1 MDADVLIIGSGPAGL
16 QAAIHSA
23 RRKVS
28 TVLIGRISGS
38 AAYGISVEN
47 YFGTAGKAKGIG
59 LLMNGVR
66 QAHSFGCEVL
76 DMNVVSASREA
87 DGMFRVVAESG
98 TEISARAVVLATGVS
113 RNKLNVPGEAEFSNG
128 KGVSYCV
135 SCDCNFYKGRR
146 VAVVGS
152 ESEAAIGA
160 EIMTRYASETLWI
173 AKSHDADP
181 ALEKKAEAAGAV
193 RIESSVKEIRG
204 DGLVK
209 SVVLEDGTELP
220 VDGVFIELGG
230 RSSADLSMDLGAM
243 PEIDDTLKVEKDCS
257 VPGVP
262 GLFACGDIT
271 GRPWQI
277 GKAVGE
283 GVIAGMSVAAYAARA
298 KK

>member
-1 MDADVLIIGSGPAGL
+1 M
-16 QAAIHSA
+16 
-23 RRKVS
+23 S

-47 YFGTAGKAKGIG
+47 YFGTAGKAKGID

-76 DMNVVSASREA
+76 DMNVVSASRGA

-160 EIMTRYASETLWI
+160 EIMTRYASETFWI

-243 PEIDDTLKVEKDCS
+243 PEIDDTLKVEKGCS

-283 GVIAGMSVAAYAARA
+283 GVIAGMSAAAYAARA

>member
-47 YFGTAGKAKGIG
+47 YFGTAGKAKGID

-76 DMNVVSASREA
+76 DMNVVSASRGE
-87 DGMFRVVAESG
+87 DGTFKIVAESG
-98 TEISARAVVLATGVS
+98 TEIEARAVVLATGIS

-135 SCDCNFYKGRR
+135 TCDCNFYKGKR

-160 EIMTRYASETLWI
+160 EV
-173 AKSHDADP
+173 ADN
-181 ALEKKAEAAGAV
+181 
-193 RIESSVKEIRG
+193 SVKATRR
-204 DGLVK
+204 DWVY
-209 SVVLEDGTELP
+209 
-220 VDGVFIELGG
+220 
-230 RSSADLSMDLGAM
+230 SM
-243 PEIDDTLKVEKDCS
+243 
-257 VPGVP
+257 
-262 GLFACGDIT
+262 
-271 GRPWQI
+271 
-277 GKAVGE
+277 E
-283 GVIAGMSVAAYAARA
+283 GHPTWRIASGFR
-298 KK
+298 